1 MKRTPALTVAAL
13 AVAITFGAAACG
25 DDGPEESD
33 DSDTTD
39 TTDATDTTETTEASE
54 TTETTEADTTEAP
67 GSTDAPGNTAEMPE
81 AGGEPTVETA
91 TPVLVGLT
99 EDEATEAAEALGWE
113 VRVIRRDG
121 EDLPMTMDLRTNR
134 VNVEVTDGE
143 VTEVLQIG

>member
-1 MKRTPALTVAAL
+1 MKRTSALPVAAL
-13 AVAITFGAAACG
+13 AVAITFGAAAC
-25 DDGPEESD
+25 SD
-33 DSDTTD
+33 DSP
-39 TTDATDTTETTEASE
+39 DASNDADTTETTEP
-54 TTETTEADTTEAP
+54 TETTEAPDTTEAS
-67 GSTDAPGNTAEMPE
+67 GTTESSDGTTEAAEP
-81 AGGEPTVETA
+81 GGEPTVESA

-113 VRVIRRDG
+113 VRVIRREG